1 MINDI
6 NDKGN
11 SVLFINEIIQ
21 ANVEKLLANLKQ
33 FTTLSTD
40 QNKEIIFILH
50 CEQKVIEILKEIKNK
65 NQINEDLQNKLR
77 PVGNQPGV
85 HYGLAKIHKKDI
97 DSFPAFRPI
106 VSAIGAPRYEV
117 IKLFF
122 LYLKI

>member
-40 QNKEIIFILH
+40 
-50 CEQKVIEILKEIKNK
+50 
-65 NQINEDLQNKLR
+65 
-77 PVGNQPGV
+77 
-85 HYGLAKIHKKDI
+85 
-97 DSFPAFRPI
+97 
-106 VSAIGAPRYEV
+106 
-117 IKLFF
+117 
-122 LYLKI
+122 

>member
-11 SVLFINEIIQ
+11 SVLFINKIIQ
-21 ANVEKLLANLKQ
+21 ANDVEKLLANLKH

-77 PVGNQPGV
+77 PVG
-85 HYGLAKIHKKDI
+85 
-97 DSFPAFRPI
+97 S
-106 VSAIGAPRYEV
+106 
-117 IKLFF
+117 
-122 LYLKI
+122 